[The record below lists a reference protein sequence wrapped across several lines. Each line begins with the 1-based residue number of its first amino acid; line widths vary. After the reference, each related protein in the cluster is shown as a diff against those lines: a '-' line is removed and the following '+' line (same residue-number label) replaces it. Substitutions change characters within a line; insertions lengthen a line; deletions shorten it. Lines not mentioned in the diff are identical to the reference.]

1 MYWTISIK
9 SREKNLQLKSSSQ
22 QQVVLVLIYQ
32 QLPVLAWLWCNR
44 FLLHR
49 KLLVV
54 VPAGC
59 RRVVDVYPIT
69 RCSLAQ
75 VPTARLLENTV
86 ASCVKRFAAG
96 LSGGKRVLLSPAW
109 KIPVRSEFIFSLI
122 PQGDAMEPRVP
133 IVPAVKNWPRPPQ
146 PVTFIQKEK
155 TCAKAKKKVETS
167 CDDEEDR
174 NVQCA
179 YCCSKGNMFYLGFCN
194 QQNARASLSIV

>member
-22 QQVVLVLIYQ
+22 QQVDLVLIYQ

-146 PVTFIQKEK
+146 PVTFIQKEI
-155 TCAKAKKKVETS
+155 TCAKAKKKRLRPHVTMRRTAM
-167 CDDEEDR
+167 C
-174 NVQCA
+174 NVRIVAAKATCFTLDFVI
-179 YCCSKGNMFYLGFCN
+179 SRMR
-194 QQNARASLSIV
+194 ARAYQ